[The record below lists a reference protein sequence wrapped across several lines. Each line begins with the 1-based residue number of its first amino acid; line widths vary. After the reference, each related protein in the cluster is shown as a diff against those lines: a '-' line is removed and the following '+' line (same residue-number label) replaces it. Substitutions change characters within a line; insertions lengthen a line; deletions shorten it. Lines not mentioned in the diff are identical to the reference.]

1 LAQLSRPGSN
11 GCLGIGIDVISGT
24 SGLASKVWHNPSR
37 PEAGVTIM
45 SSPRAGEVQALIFD
59 TYGTVV
65 DWRTTVL
72 EALRALGRARGL
84 ALDWEVFLV
93 QWGETRGILD
103 RINRDEL
110 PWMTMENVHRMALE
124 TTLQRYGLAGL
135 TEQEIEQLVRARWR
149 VHPWPDS
156 VAGLTRLKQR
166 YIISPL
172 SNASFIGM
180 VRLAKFAGLPW
191 DCIITAENARRYK
204 PHPDSYG
211 TAVSLLGLRP
221 EQVMLVAAH
230 NYDLRAAQGHGLH
243 TAFVPRPTEYG
254 PSQKTD
260 LAPEGEWTVVAKDF
274 LDLAT
279 RLGA

>member
-1 LAQLSRPGSN
+1 VPGS
-11 GCLGIGIDVISGT
+11 
-24 SGLASKVWHNPSR
+24 P
-37 PEAGVTIM
+37 
-45 SSPRAGEVQALIFD
+45 PRDLQALIFD

-72 EALRALGRARGL
+72 EALHALGRARNL
-84 ALDWEVFLV
+84 SLDWEAFLE
-93 QWGETRGILD
+93 QWHQTRPILD
-103 RINRDEL
+103 RINADEL
-110 PWMTMENVHRMALE
+110 PWMTMEEVHRLAL
-124 TTLQRYGLAGL
+124 QAPLAHHRL
-135 TEQEIEQLVRARWR
+135 NLSDEEIDGLVRARWR
-149 VHPWPDS
+149 LRPWPDS
-156 VAGLTRLKQR
+156 IAGLTRLKQK
-166 YIISPL
+166 YVISPI
-172 SNASFIGM
+172 SNASVAGM

-191 DCIITAENARRYK
+191 DCVITAENARRYK
-204 PHPDSYG
+204 PHKDAYR

-254 PSQKTD
+254 PRQTTD
-260 LAPEGEWTVVAKDF
+260 LRPEGEWTVMAKDF